1 MPTFTKIDRMT
12 VGIYESR
19 AALGEA
25 AAADFAEIVKAAV
38 DERGEVAVIFAS
50 GNSQLAF
57 LQALERHS
65 DVPWDKIS
73 AFHMDEYLG
82 MSGDHPASFRRFLRE
97 KIAQVFQPRAVFGM
111 RGDAPDVQAELDRY
125 AALLEK
131 HQPALC
137 VMGMGE
143 NGHLAFN
150 DPPADFRTKKLIHVV
165 TLDMACRRQQ
175 VGEGHFPTID
185 DVPAQAIS
193 LTIHALLKPP
203 HVMVLVPETRKA
215 QAVKAALEGP
225 ITEMCPASILRTQE
239 KVKVYLDSDSS
250 ALLENRE

>member
-1 MPTFTKIDRMT
+1 MT
-12 VGIYESR
+12 TITRFDQMTAGIYESKE
-19 AALGEA
+19 ALGEA
-25 AAADFAEIVKAAV
+25 AAADFAGIVKRAV
-38 DERGEVAVIFAS
+38 AERGEAAVIFAS
-50 GNSQLAF
+50 GNSQLPF
-57 LQALERHS
+57 LRALERHA
-65 DVPWDKIS
+65 DIPWDKIS

-97 KIAQVFQPRAVFGM
+97 KIAQVFQPRVVFGM
-111 RGDAPDVQAELDRY
+111 RGDAPDVQAELERY

-131 HQPALC
+131 HPPALC
-137 VMGMGE
+137 VMGVGE

-150 DPPADFRTKKLIHVV
+150 DPPADFKTEKLIHIV

-185 DVPAQAIS
+185 DVPEQAIS

-225 ITEMCPASILRTQE
+225 VSEMCPASILRTQD
-239 KVKVYLDSDSS
+239 KVKMYLDRDSA
-250 ALLENRE
+250 ALLTHQN